1 VVINERTG
9 TVVVGGNVMILPSVV
24 AHGGLEISIQ
34 KKIITPQGVPFSPW
48 IPSAYEN
55 SEIQTNEEISP
66 SVVVSPQPTAGQT
79 TVAAMAD
86 ALNRLNVSPRDL
98 IAIFQALKES
108 GALQGELIIQ

>member
-1 VVINERTG
+1 MVINERTG

-48 IPSAYEN
+48 IPQAYET

-66 SVVVSPQPTAGQT
+66 SVVVDPQPTAGQT
-79 TVAAMAD
+79 TVAAMAE

-98 IAIFQALKES
+98 IAIFQALKEP